1 IGESLLRLHP
11 PSAPLAAALLRAT
24 DRAVNEAGGVRPEL
38 AMEVAT
44 TTLYLEAAF
53 EDFDPTDPGLTARTQ
68 DLADR
73 LNGVIE
79 GQPPRPL
86 DDWMEQL
93 YRRVSDR
100 QTMGSVVGEL
110 KVSLGEVE
118 KSLDQFFRSPQEKA
132 GLHVAASQLAQMRGV
147 LSVLGL
153 DHAVQAVSR
162 MRTRV
167 EQILD
172 TEIDEARA

>member
-1 IGESLLRLHP
+1 RAAYGFDSYRPTDYHQATLGRYDPAVLAQARKRMNAAKEAWSLFSGGDGSRARQVDDQFGLIGESLLRLHP

-100 QTMGSVVGEL
+100 Q
-110 KVSLGEVE
+110 
-118 KSLDQFFRSPQEKA
+118 
-132 GLHVAASQLAQMRGV
+132 
-147 LSVLGL
+147 
-153 DHAVQAVSR
+153 
-162 MRTRV
+162 
-167 EQILD
+167 
-172 TEIDEARA
+172 